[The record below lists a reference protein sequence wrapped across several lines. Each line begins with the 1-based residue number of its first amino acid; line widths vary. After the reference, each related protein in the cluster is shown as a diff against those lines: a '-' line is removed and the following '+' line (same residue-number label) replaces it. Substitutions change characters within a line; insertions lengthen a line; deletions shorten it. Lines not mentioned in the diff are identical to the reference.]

1 MMCAL
6 VGLTSRAES
15 VSRTLV
21 VTSIGPVSTQWVAHV
36 TGWARTNLALPVM
49 VGAPLAEQV
58 KTIEAAIA
66 LGAQKRPQHQVGL
79 VILIDPQE
87 PSPAHGVLRPEH
99 GVAIINVR
107 AMQADGATAA
117 TVQAR
122 LERQV
127 IRGICMLLG
136 LESSPNPFSAMA
148 SYSSLAELDSIG
160 RNLDP
165 PWLVRLQKA
174 ALEKGLEPDRENP
187 FYMLN

>member
-1 MMCAL
+1 MMCVAL
-6 VGLTSRAES
+6 GLTSRAEPAPRS
-15 VSRTLV
+15 LV
-21 VTSIGPVSTQWVAHV
+21 VTSMGPVSTQAVAHV
-36 TGWARTNLALPVM
+36 AGWARTNLALPVI

-58 KTIEAAIA
+58 KTIEEAIA
-66 LGAQKRPQHQVGL
+66 LGTQKRPPQQVGL
-79 VILIDPQE
+79 VILIQPQE
-87 PSPAHGVLRPEH
+87 TSSAHGVLRPEH
-99 GVAIINVR
+99 GVAIINVA
-107 AMQADGATAA
+107 AMQVDGAAAA

-127 IRGICMLLG
+127 IRGICMLMG

-148 SYSSLAELDSIG
+148 VYSSLAELDSIG

-174 ALEKGLEPDRENP
+174 ALEKGLELDRENP